1 MRKGLD
7 IGKIGRQGGTVMKD
21 QDDWRENPRIMLPI
35 VLAILSPG
43 IAKIVLAI
51 IGLF

>member
-1 MRKGLD
+1 MRWGF
-7 IGKIGRQGGTVMKD
+7 GKIGKQGVTVMKD
-21 QDDWRENPRIMLPI
+21 QHDWRENPRIMVPI
-35 VLAILSPG
+35 VLAVLSPG